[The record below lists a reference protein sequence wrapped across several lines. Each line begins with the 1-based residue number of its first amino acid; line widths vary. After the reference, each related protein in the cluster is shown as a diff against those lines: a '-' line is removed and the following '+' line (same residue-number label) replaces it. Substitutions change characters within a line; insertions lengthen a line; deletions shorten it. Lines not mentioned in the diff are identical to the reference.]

1 MNIIQSLLCTIY
13 FMLKFK
19 IIIFLLFSVISF
31 AKVVDIDEKTSY
43 SELLSSSKIY
53 IDETRS
59 LSINEVFK
67 KKFKENE
74 QQLLGYGYS
83 PNFDVWIEFSIRNNS
98 DETVEKIIE
107 YENPLATNIFFYSPD
122 DNYKGEHDGLFFVS
136 DDRKTINPTFRIKL
150 NSNETKIYYIKA
162 SSYITTLILKLNLWS
177 IDAFFAKEI
186 RHQFILALFFGSMTI
201 LGLYNLFIYFFT
213 KDISYFYYVLYI
225 FGIIFHHFIYIGMAN
240 VYLIDHEMIPYLVE
254 FAAVIVAFP
263 IFALGIFTK
272 SFLGIARYP
281 KLNFV
286 LNIFLILIPLSL
298 LVFISTD
305 MFNKFRNIFSII
317 LIVYLIYLTIYTA
330 IKKNRQ
336 SYFIL
341 FGWVIIASAG
351 ILMYLSSAGVF
362 NIYLYYPYVV
372 ETSFVIEAIIFS
384 IALADRIKQL
394 QKEKEDVNLQL
405 ISQQNSEKQRL
416 EEKVKEKTS
425 DLKKALDEKGLLL
438 KELNHRV
445 KNNMQTIVSL
455 IRLQADEI
463 DDVKINEVFLT
474 IQNRI
479 NAMGHLHEMLYKQDN
494 ITHIDAREY
503 FSILIDELK
512 ESYENNI
519 GIFFDIKAN
528 LKMEEAIYC
537 GLILNELVTNSFKYA
552 FPDNEGTIYVSLE
565 EEKGKFRFCIED
577 DGIGYVKDTPSNSL
591 GLILVDTLARKQL
604 KGEIFTNTKDGV
616 KVMIVWK

>member
-1 MNIIQSLLCTIY
+1 
-13 FMLKFK
+13 
-19 IIIFLLFSVISF
+19 
-31 AKVVDIDEKTSY
+31 
-43 SELLSSSKIY
+43 
-53 IDETRS
+53 
-59 LSINEVFK
+59 
-67 KKFKENE
+67 
-74 QQLLGYGYS
+74 
-83 PNFDVWIEFSIRNNS
+83 
-98 DETVEKIIE
+98 
-107 YENPLATNIFFYSPD
+107 
-122 DNYKGEHDGLFFVS
+122 
-136 DDRKTINPTFRIKL
+136 
-150 NSNETKIYYIKA
+150 
-162 SSYITTLILKLNLWS
+162 
-177 IDAFFAKEI
+177 
-186 RHQFILALFFGSMTI
+186 
-201 LGLYNLFIYFFT
+201 
-213 KDISYFYYVLYI
+213 
-225 FGIIFHHFIYIGMAN
+225 MAN
-240 VYLIDHEMIPYLVE
+240 VYLVDHNVIPYLVE

-272 SFLGIARYP
+272 TFLGIAQYP

-305 MFNKFRNIFSII
+305 MFNKFRNIFSIV
-317 LIVYLIYLTIYTA
+317 LIIYLIYLTIYTA

-341 FGWVIIASAG
+341 LGWVIIASAG
-351 ILMYLSSAGVF
+351 ILMYLSSAGIF

-494 ITHIDAREY
+494 TTYIDAREY

-565 EEKGKFRFCIED
+565 EEQGKFRFCIED
-577 DGIGYVKDTPSNSL
+577 DGIGYAKETPSNSL
-591 GLILVDTLARKQL
+591 GLILVDTLVKKQL

-616 KVMIVWK
+616 KVMIVCK